1 MAAWISFVLFLIP
14 AVQVWIGQA
23 SFLLLIAAFLSPPVD
38 PFLAVLE
45 RMFLVNLARTNLDTF
60 VPTETALFPNGH
72 YVQAAPGAILA
83 ILIFI
88 GTAILLYIRV
98 HQRLGPY
105 LFATLFSCICV
116 ITNLTTAV
124 LVPYPYYV
132 LGRAIFIP
140 LEFHSIISTL
150 ASIVLFPE
158 TLSSKA
164 TKWVAAVFAP
174 LAKSCLDPFDI
185 AAVNADNARN
195 QAALGPLAQAAP
207 LLPSEVAYAR
217 YIPRDWRP
225 LQDLARR
232 VAVPANGMLI
242 DFTLVDPTR
251 ERFPVTPARTSHS
264 TPVERHS
271 EPPHHHHLSNI
282 LHRAHLHN
290 SSRFHHR
297 ASSSYG
303 NRHTSHAPVSVS
315 ESQTFLDLEGS
326 STPLLEQC
334 QSATVCLQ
342 SWFADVASGDVPPY
356 AICEYAWKPD
366 LNVAISVFGRQSFI
380 VLQVSLYSWNG
391 SRVSGRT
398 TINVG
403 RSASAGAAGEEGEEE
418 DPDRVQH
425 VNCDRGSDIEF
436 DELSGET
443 RVGNRVLNDE
453 DDNMFGEFMDRWIYN
468 RVVGL
473 TTGNALYVMKA
484 GVLTTLMCIPFFIPG
499 SAQFAYDNRFLGGII
514 MAQLTSARFRGDTT
528 FGFLTRIFST
538 FLGGGVGLCV
548 LSLPYSSNL
557 GSGGGNTNDTNN
569 DDLGKQTLGHS
580 EETHATVA
588 RLIAIQGK
596 AQAGKIENGPGERQ
610 TEISLRAKWPEERY
624 HTLFNL
630 QITLLRRFA
639 LQVALM
645 SIVDHKDLYPE

>member
-1 MAAWISFVLFLIP
+1 
-14 AVQVWIGQA
+14 
-23 SFLLLIAAFLSPPVD
+23 
-38 PFLAVLE
+38 
-45 RMFLVNLARTNLDTF
+45 MFLVNLARTNLDTF
-60 VPTETALFPNGH
+60 VPTQTALFPNGH

-124 LVPYPYYV
+124 LVPYSYYV

-303 NRHTSHAPVSVS
+303 NRPTSHAPVSVS
-315 ESQTFLDLEGS
+315 ESQIFLDLEGS

-334 QSATVCLQ
+334 QSATRGESSPILSTATQTERREKAKQ
-342 SWFADVASGDVPPY
+342 SCRTTLCDLR
-356 AICEYAWKPD
+356 ICQENSSIPLSAWKPD

-484 GVLTTLMCIPFFIPG
+484 GVLTSERWFDPSFDTEGFNEQLLCASRSSSLDQRNLLTTIG
-499 SAQFAYDNRFLGGII
+499 SLGE
-514 MAQLTSARFRGDTT
+514 
-528 FGFLTRIFST
+528 
-538 FLGGGVGLCV
+538 C
-548 LSLPYSSNL
+548 
-557 GSGGGNTNDTNN
+557 
-569 DDLGKQTLGHS
+569 
-580 EETHATVA
+580 
-588 RLIAIQGK
+588 K
-596 AQAGKIENGPGERQ
+596 AQAGKIEKGPGERQ

-630 QITLLRRFA
+630 QMQISYSLSHLLSVIEHLEPA
-639 LQVALM
+639 
-645 SIVDHKDLYPE
+645 